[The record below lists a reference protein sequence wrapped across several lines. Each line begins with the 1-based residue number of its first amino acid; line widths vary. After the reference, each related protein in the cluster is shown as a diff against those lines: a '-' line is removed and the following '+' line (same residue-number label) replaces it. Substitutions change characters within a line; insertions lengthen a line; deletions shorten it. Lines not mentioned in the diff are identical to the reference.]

1 MYAVID
7 LADFSLQAALR
18 GLPDLRAEAVALV
31 DPERTTP
38 RVCALTS
45 MARERGL
52 NEGMTPTHALARCE
66 GLRIRHR
73 SLTAESTAME
83 ALLQCAFAFS
93 PNIELTAPGRLTL
106 DLRGI
111 AALTDANPTSLTEW
125 AKRLRSVVALLD
137 LEASVGVAATP
148 DCARHAAGST
158 KTVCVVA
165 NSRSFITDLP
175 IAALEPSNYAA
186 EILVQWG
193 IRTVG
198 ELLALNPS
206 EVTERLGLEALGLF
220 AAASTTAV
228 RPLRLARPAERF
240 EDAIDFEEPVE
251 TLEPLLFL
259 LQRFSNSL
267 GLRLE
272 ATGQVA
278 RAMTLRLRLESG
290 FVHERELRV
299 PEPTRQPE
307 ILFRMLRAH
316 LETVRT
322 ETAVCALSLSLDPGQ
337 PAQRQFSLFETV
349 LRDPHQ
355 FQETLGRLSVLL
367 GADRIGSPVRMPG
380 HQRDSFRL
388 VPPDF
393 ETAAPRSGS
402 RPELIRPIP
411 WRCLRPETEATVQ
424 SSTANGA
431 PLSVSSKGVNG
442 RIRITTGP
450 WRASGRW
457 WESEA
462 WSREDWEAQT
472 VSGVVV
478 RLTLTS
484 VGWRITGLLD

>member
-1 MYAVID
+1 
-7 LADFSLQAALR
+7 
-18 GLPDLRAEAVALV
+18 
-31 DPERTTP
+31 
-38 RVCALTS
+38 
-45 MARERGL
+45 
-52 NEGMTPTHALARCE
+52 
-66 GLRIRHR
+66 
-73 SLTAESTAME
+73 
-83 ALLQCAFAFS
+83 
-93 PNIELTAPGRLTL
+93 
-106 DLRGI
+106 
-111 AALTDANPTSLTEW
+111 
-125 AKRLRSVVALLD
+125 
-137 LEASVGVAATP
+137 
-148 DCARHAAGST
+148 
-158 KTVCVVA
+158 VVA

-175 IAALEPSNYAA
+175 IAALEPSSDAA
-186 EILVQWG
+186 KILAQWG

-206 EVTERLGLEALGLF
+206 DVTERLGLEALGLF

-272 ATGQVA
+272 AIGQVA

-290 FVHERELRV
+290 LVHERELRV

-424 SSTANGA
+424 ASTANGA
-431 PLSVSSKGVNG
+431 PLSVSSTGVNG
-442 RIRITTGP
+442 RIRFTTGP